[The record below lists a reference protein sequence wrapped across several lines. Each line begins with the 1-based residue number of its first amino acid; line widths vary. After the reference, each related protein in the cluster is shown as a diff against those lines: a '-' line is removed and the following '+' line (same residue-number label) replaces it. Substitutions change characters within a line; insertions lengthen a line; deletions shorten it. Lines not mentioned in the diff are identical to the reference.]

1 MFKHLHRQPGFYRW
15 LASLAAPMILQNL
28 ITTSLGFVD
37 TFMVGLLGNAEMAA
51 VNAANTPIF
60 IIQIVMFGFQSG
72 MMVLVSQYW
81 GKRDVDNINAVMGV
95 ALCVITVFTTLLAS
109 LLFFFPTQVMQFITP
124 NPLLVDLGE
133 EYLRIVGISY
143 IFNGISSV
151 YMGVRRC
158 IENPQFGM
166 KVMAV
171 SMCLNTVLNYILIFG
186 KLGFDPMGISGAAVA
201 TLTSRVVECIIVLI
215 SALRSRRIPL
225 RPAALFHPGRE
236 TWRSFARYS
245 APVVCNE
252 TLWSSG
258 TSMMTVILGHMV
270 NSQDMLAAHA
280 LVGYI
285 DKFATVVC
293 FGLAAA
299 AAVIVGKDIGAG
311 KPKEEV
317 YSVSSALL
325 ISSVFVGILSGL
337 VMLALL
343 PVLFIPLLFPL
354 FELTEGAT
362 YAAICM
368 VVSMACLLPL
378 RSFDVSNITGILR
391 AGGDVRAAAIIDIL
405 PLWGVSVPLTALV
418 ALVFQMD
425 PIIVC
430 FIMHCETFIKMPVG
444 LLRFRSK
451 KWINDVTVQE

>member
-1 MFKHLHRQPGFYRW
+1 MFKHLRRAPGFYRW
-15 LASLAAPMILQNL
+15 LITLSAPIILQNL

-72 MMVLVSQYW
+72 MTVLVSQYW
-81 GKRDVDNINAVMGV
+81 GKRDMDSINRVMGA
-95 ALCVITVFTTLLAS
+95 ALWVITAFTTLLAS
-109 LLFFFPTQVMQFITP
+109 VLFFFPTQVMHFITP

-133 EYLRIVGISY
+133 EYIRIVGISY

-151 YMGVRRC
+151 YIGVRRC

-171 SMCLNTVLNYILIFG
+171 SMCLNTALNYVLIFG
-186 KLGFDPMGISGAAVA
+186 KLGLDPMGVTGAAAA
-201 TLTSRVVECIIVLI
+201 TLTSRVVECIIVVI
-215 SALRSRRIPL
+215 CAMRSSRIPL
-225 RPAALFHPGRE
+225 RPALLLRPGRN

-252 TLWSSG
+252 TLWSTG
-258 TSMMTVILGHMV
+258 TSMMTVILGHMA

-285 DKFATVVC
+285 DKFSTVVC

-299 AAVIVGKDIGAG
+299 TAVIVGKEIGRG
-311 KPKEEV
+311 KSHEEV
-317 YSVSSALL
+317 YSVSCALL
-325 ISSVFVGILSGL
+325 FSSVLMGILSGL
-337 VMLALL
+337 TMLLLL
-343 PVLFIPLLFPL
+343 PTVFIPTLFPL
-354 FELTEGAT
+354 FSLSEGASR
-362 YAAICM
+362 AAICL
-368 VVSMACLLPL
+368 VCVLGCLLPN
-378 RSFDVSNITGILR
+378 RAFDVSNITGVLR
-391 AGGDVRAAAIIDIL
+391 AGGDVRMATVIDL
-405 PLWGVSVPLTALV
+405 SPLWFFSIPITAIV
-418 ALVFQMD
+418 ALVLRLD
-425 PIIVC
+425 VLWVC
-430 FIMHCETFIKMPVG
+430 IAMYCETFLKTPIG

-451 KWINDVTVQE
+451 KWINDVTVME